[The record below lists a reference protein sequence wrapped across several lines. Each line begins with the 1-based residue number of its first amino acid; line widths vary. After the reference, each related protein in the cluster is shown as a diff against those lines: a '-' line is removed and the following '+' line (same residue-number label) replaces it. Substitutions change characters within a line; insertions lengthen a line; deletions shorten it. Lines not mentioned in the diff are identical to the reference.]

1 MSASR
6 LADQLRNNF
15 NRVIK
20 NRGEELCFGKCVTIL
35 TGNGELVEAEVADED
50 ADYQVELRRVDT
62 EVRAVCDCAYFHSFG
77 VCQHVWAVML
87 AADKRGHLATPER
100 LTLASHRAAGT
111 GEQGPRG
118 QRAEPA
124 RGPHW
129 SELLA
134 EAKREAEVA
143 ASETT
148 WPEGRG
154 LVYVVNLPE
163 SVTSKLLAIEILS
176 RERKPNGEWSKA
188 RPVAIGRDAVG
199 SLRDPADREI
209 LTLLTGVETE
219 TARREM
225 PLYVR
230 LSDALA
236 TILLPKMCATGRC
249 MALVSMHPEKL
260 YSLSWS
266 GEQPWTF
273 HLRVERRDETYVLSG
288 ELRNGEARMDLATPR
303 LFLSSGIV
311 FFDDYAAVL
320 DGPESLR
327 WIGYFRKK
335 GSIEVPAAEKE
346 ILLEQLTSSGQL
358 PPVQLPADLQFNE
371 EQATPK
377 PHLRVEPSRSSRAD
391 TADLRCYLTF
401 RYGESSVTPES
412 PARGVYQKRSRTL
425 LLRDRDAESKA
436 RQELSELGAKP
447 VDADETNQ
455 PAGWILRSRKL
466 PELVQALLPAGW
478 DIEAEGKL
486 IRHAGAFSVRVS
498 TGIDWFELHAEAD
511 YGGARA
517 KLPDLLRAAKRGET
531 LVKLDDGSYGILPEE
546 WLARLGALPR
556 LGEEHDGVIRFRR
569 NQAGLLDAL
578 LAAQPEAEWDETF
591 AAARD
596 ALRWFDGL
604 KPASQPEGFE
614 GQLRGYQLEG
624 LSWMHFLRRFGFG
637 GCLADD
643 MGVGKTA
650 QVLALLEERRV
661 QGLGPSLVIVP
672 RSLIFNWRQEAA
684 RFTPK
689 LRVLDHT
696 GMGRNVEALGEVDL
710 VLTTYGTLRRDA
722 AEFRNLTF
730 DYVVLDESQ
739 AIKNSG
745 SESAK
750 AVRLLRG
757 NHKLALSGT
766 PVENHLGELWSL
778 FEFLNPG
785 MLGAASVFKISGG
798 VARNPSEETRSL
810 LAKSL
815 RPFILRRT
823 KDQVAKELPEKTEQ
837 TLFCDLE
844 PVERKLYDELRGH
857 YRGSLLERI
866 RSTGLAKSKMHIL
879 EALLRLR
886 QAACH
891 PGLIDPKRTHEQSAK
906 LELLLMQLDDVME
919 GGHKALVFSQFT
931 SMLAIVRQRLDK
943 KKIAYA
949 YLDGQTVNRQKVV
962 EQFQGDEKCKLF
974 LISLKAGGLGLNL
987 TAAEYVFLLDPWWNP
1002 AVEAQAIDR
1011 AHRIGQ
1017 LQKVFAYRLIA
1028 RDTVE
1033 EKVLAL
1039 QNTKRALAD
1048 AIINADNSLVS
1059 GLGRD
1064 ELELLLS

>member
-1 MSASR
+1 MSALKLS
-6 LADQLRNNF
+6 DQFRQNF

-20 NRGEELCFGKCVTIL
+20 NRGEELCFGKSVTI
-35 TGNGELVEAEVADED
+35 TAGNSEVVEAEVADED
-50 ADYQVELRRVDT
+50 ADYRVELRRQDLQ
-62 EVRAVCDCAYFHSFG
+62 VRASCDCAYFHTFG
-77 VCQHVWAVML
+77 VCQHVWAVIL
-87 AADKRGHLATPER
+87 ASDKRGHLTAPGQ
-100 LTLASHRAAGT
+100 LTLIS
-111 GEQGPRG
+111 PRTIEVAEEDALK
-118 QRAEPA
+118 RRTEPA
-124 RGPHW
+124 RPPHW
-129 SELLA
+129 TQLLA
-134 EAKREAEVA
+134 EAARDAEVA
-143 ASETT
+143 VPEAT

-163 SVTSKLLAIEILS
+163 SVASKRLAIEILS

-188 RPVAIGRDAVG
+188 RAVPFDRGAIA
-199 SLRDPADREI
+199 SLRDPADRDI

-219 TARREM
+219 NARGDM
-225 PLYVR
+225 PLFVH

-236 TILLPKMCATGRC
+236 LILLPKMCATGRC
-249 MALVSMHPEKL
+249 MALVSIHPELL
-260 YSLSWS
+260 YPLNWN
-266 GEQPWTF
+266 GDRPWKF
-273 HLRVERRDETYVLSG
+273 HLRVERRDENYLISG
-288 ELRNGEARMDLATPR
+288 ELRNGEARMDLGTPR
-303 LFLSSGIV
+303 LFLNSGLV
-311 FFDDYAAVL
+311 FFDDNAAAL
-320 DGPESLR
+320 DGPRSLR

-335 GSIEVPAAEKE
+335 GAIEVPAAEKDA
-346 ILLEQLTSSGQL
+346 LLEQLVSSAQL
-358 PPVQLPADLQFNE
+358 PDVQLPADLQFKE
-371 EQATPK
+371 EQGKAK
-377 PHLRVEPSRSSRAD
+377 PHLRVEPSRSSSAG
-391 TADLRCYLTF
+391 TAHLRCYLTF
-401 RYGESSVTPES
+401 RYGDSFVEPES
-412 PARGVYQKRSRTL
+412 PVRGVYQKGSRTL

-436 RQELSELGAKP
+436 QLELIEQGAKP
-447 VDADETNQ
+447 AEADESNA

-466 PELVQALLPAGW
+466 PELVQSLLPAGW

-486 IRHAGAFSVRVS
+486 IRHAGSFSVRIS
-498 TGIDWFELHAEAD
+498 TGIDWFALHAEAD
-511 YGGARA
+511 YGSARA
-517 KLPDLLRAAKRGET
+517 KLPDLLRAVKRGET

-556 LGEEHDGVIRFRR
+556 LGEEHDGVIRFRK

-578 LAAQPEAEWDETF
+578 LATQPEAEWDETF

-604 KPASQPEGFE
+604 KPALQPDGFR

-650 QVLALLEERRV
+650 QVLALLEERRA

-684 RFTPK
+684 RFTPQ

-696 GMGRNVEALGEVDL
+696 GMGRDVEALSDVDL

-750 AVRLLRG
+750 AVRLLKG

-857 YRGSLLERI
+857 YRGSLLDRI
-866 RSTGLAKSKMHIL
+866 RSTSIAKSKMHIL

-962 EQFQGDEKCKLF
+962 EHFQGDEKCKLF

-1048 AIINADNSLVS
+1048 AIMNADNSLIS
-1059 GLGRD
+1059 GIGRD

>member
-1 MSASR
+1 MSAPR
-6 LADQLRNNF
+6 LSEQFRQHF
-15 NRVIK
+15 TRVVK
-20 NRGEELCFGKCVTIL
+20 NRGEELCFGKSVKIL
-35 TGNGELVEAEVADED
+35 SGNKETVDAEVADED
-50 ADYQVELRRVDT
+50 AEYRVEMRRSNL
-62 EVRAVCDCAYFHSFG
+62 EVRALCDCAYFHSFH
-77 VCQHVWAVML
+77 VCHHVWAVILESDKHGYL
-87 AADKRGHLATPER
+87 AAPGR
-100 LTLASHRAAGT
+100 LTLASNRAAGSNES
-111 GEQGPRG
+111 GRLQQGKAIT
-118 QRAEPA
+118 QR
-124 RGPHW
+124 PHW

-134 EAKREAEVA
+134 DAKRDA
-143 ASETT
+143 AGTRDESA
-148 WPEGRG
+148 WPEGRELIY
-154 LVYVVNLPE
+154 LVDLPE
-163 SVTSKLLAIEILS
+163 SVTSKLLAVEILS
-176 RERKPNGEWSKA
+176 RERKPNGEWGKA
-188 RPVAIGRDAVG
+188 RPVEIGRAAIAAIPDAG
-199 SLRDPADREI
+199 DREI
-209 LTLLTGVETE
+209 LALLTGVKLAD
-219 TARREM
+219 ARDDV
-225 PLYVR
+225 PL
-230 LSDALA
+230 LAKISNALA
-236 TILLPKMCATGRC
+236 VILLPKMCATGRC
-249 MALVSMHPEKL
+249 IARASLHPEIL
-260 YSLSWS
+260 YPLSWN
-266 GEQPWTF
+266 GERPWEF
-273 HLRVERRDETYVLSG
+273 RLRVERRDDGYVLSG
-288 ELRNGEARMDLATPR
+288 ELRNGTARMELSTPR
-303 LFLSSGIV
+303 LFLGSGLV
-311 FFDDYAAVL
+311 FFDDCAARL

-335 GSIEVPAAEKE
+335 GAIEVPAAEKE
-346 ILLEQLTSSGQL
+346 MLLEQLILSTEL
-358 PPVQLPADLQFNE
+358 PAVDLPADLQYQE
-371 EQATPK
+371 EQGTPK
-377 PHLRVEPSRSSRAD
+377 PLLRVEPNRSTHPDAGH
-391 TADLRCYLTF
+391 LRCYLKF
-401 RYGESSVTPES
+401 QYGVASVDAES
-412 PARGVYQKRSRTL
+412 PVRGVYQKSARTL
-425 LLRDRDAESKA
+425 LLRDREAERKA
-436 RQELSELGAKP
+436 RLELIELGARP
-447 VDADETNQ
+447 VEAEEENAL
-455 PAGWILRSRKL
+455 PWWNLRSRKL
-466 PELVQALLPAGW
+466 PAVVQALLPTGW

-486 IRHAGAFSVRVS
+486 VRHAGSFSVRVS

-517 KLPDLLRAAKRGET
+517 KLPDLLRAVKRGET

-556 LGEEHDGVIRFRR
+556 LGEERNGVIRFRK

-578 LAAQPEAEWDETF
+578 LAAQPEAEWDEAF
-591 AAARD
+591 AEARV
-596 ALRWFDGL
+596 ALQWFDGL
-604 KPASQPEGFE
+604 KPAKQPDGFD

-661 QGLGPSLVIVP
+661 EGAGPSLVIVP

-684 RFTPK
+684 RFTPR
-689 LRVLDHT
+689 LRILDHT
-696 GMGRNVEALGEVDL
+696 GIGRNVEALKEVDV

-730 DYVVLDESQ
+730 DYIVLDESQ
-739 AIKNSG
+739 AIKNSS

-750 AVRLLRG
+750 AVRLLHG

-785 MLGAASVFKISGG
+785 MLGTGSAFKVSGG

-857 YRGSLLERI
+857 YRGSLIDRI
-866 RSTGLAKSKMHIL
+866 RSAGLGKSKMHIL

-891 PGLIDPKRTHEQSAK
+891 PGLIDKKRTNEPSAK
-906 LELLLMQLDDVME
+906 LDLLLMQLDDVLE

-943 KKIAYA
+943 KKIPYS
-949 YLDGQTVNRQKVV
+949 YLDGQTVDRQKVV
-962 EQFQGDEKCKLF
+962 ERFQNDDGCKLF

-1017 LQKVFAYRLIA
+1017 LKKVFAYRLIA

-1048 AIINADNSLVS
+1048 AIINADNSLIS
-1059 GLGRD
+1059 GLGRA

>member
-1 MSASR
+1 MSALKLSE
-6 LADQLRNNF
+6 QLRQYF
-15 NRVIK
+15 TRVVK
-20 NRGEELCFGKCVTIL
+20 NRGEELCFGKCVEIIS
-35 TGNGELVEAEVADED
+35 GSNEFVEAEVADED
-50 ADYQVELRRVDT
+50 GEYRVEMRRVNL
-62 EVRAVCDCAYFHSFG
+62 EVRLLCDCAYFYSFH
-77 VCQHVWAVML
+77 VCQHVWAVILASDKHGYL
-87 AADKRGHLATPER
+87 AASGR
-100 LTLASHRAAGT
+100 LSLASHRAEIAGET
-111 GEQGPRG
+111 DRLEQHAERAS
-118 QRAEPA
+118 QR
-124 RGPHW
+124 HW

-134 EAKREAEVA
+134 EAKRDAEGTRD
-143 ASETT
+143 ETA
-148 WPEGRG
+148 WPEGRE
-154 LVYVVNLPE
+154 LVYVINLPE
-163 SVTSKLLAIEILS
+163 SVTTKLLAVEILS
-176 RERKPNGEWSKA
+176 RERKPNGEWSKP
-188 RPVAIGRDAVG
+188 RPVEIVRRAIAA
-199 SLRDPADREI
+199 LPYLADREI
-209 LTLLTGVETE
+209 LALIKGVELE
-219 TARREM
+219 GARD
-225 PLYVR
+225 
-230 LSDALA
+230 DAPIFVKVA
-236 TILLPKMCATGRC
+236 DAMAVILLPKMCATGRC
-249 MALVSMHPEKL
+249 MARVSLHPEIL
-260 YSLSWS
+260 YTLNWN
-266 GEQPWTF
+266 GERPWEF

-288 ELRNGEARMDLATPR
+288 ELRNGAARMELSTPR
-303 LFLSSGIV
+303 LFLESGLV
-311 FFDDYAAVL
+311 FFDDCAAAL
-320 DGPESLR
+320 EGPESLR

-335 GSIEVPAAEKE
+335 GAIEVPAAEKE
-346 ILLEQLTSSGQL
+346 ILLEQLVSSAQL
-358 PPVQLPADLQFNE
+358 PVVDLPLDLQYRE
-371 EQATPK
+371 APGTPK
-377 PHLRVEPSRSSRAD
+377 PHLRVEPNRSSHPAAGR
-391 TADLRCYLTF
+391 LRCYLTF
-401 RYGESSVTPES
+401 RYGEAFVDAAS
-412 PARGVYQKRSRTL
+412 PARGVYQKGSRTL
-425 LLRDRDAESKA
+425 LLRDREAEKKA
-436 RQELSELGAKP
+436 RLELIELGARP
-447 VDADETNQ
+447 VDADEANSH
-455 PAGWILRSRKL
+455 PGWDLRSQKL
-466 PELVQALLPAGW
+466 PALVQALMPAGW

-486 IRHAGAFSVRVS
+486 VRHAGAFSLRVS

-517 KLPDLLRAAKRGET
+517 KLPDLLRAVKRGET
-531 LVKLDDGSYGILPEE
+531 LVKLDDGSYGILPED

-556 LGEEHDGVIRFRR
+556 MGEERDGIIRFRK

-578 LAAQPEAEWDETF
+578 LAAQPEAEWDESF
-591 AAARD
+591 AEARE

-604 KPASQPEGFE
+604 KPSGQPEGFV

-624 LSWMHFLRRFGFG
+624 LSWMHFLRQFGFG

-650 QVLALLEERRV
+650 QVLALLEGRRTE
-661 QGLGPSLVIVP
+661 GAGPSLVIVP
-672 RSLIFNWRQEAA
+672 RSLIFNWLQEAA

-696 GMGRNVEALGEVDL
+696 GMGRNVEALSEVDV

-730 DYVVLDESQ
+730 DYIVLDESQ

-757 NHKLALSGT
+757 DHKLALSGT

-785 MLGAASVFKISGG
+785 MLGAASAFKLSGG
-798 VARNPSEETRSL
+798 VARNPSEETRTL

-866 RSTGLAKSKMHIL
+866 KSTSLAKSKMHIL

-891 PGLIDPKRTHEQSAK
+891 PGLIDKKRTNEHSAK
-906 LELLLMQLDDVME
+906 LDLLLMQLDDVLE

-943 KKIAYA
+943 DKVPYS

-962 EQFQGDEKCKLF
+962 ERFQNEKECKLF

-1039 QNTKRALAD
+1039 QSTKRALAD
-1048 AIINADNSLVS
+1048 AIINADNSLIS

-1064 ELELLLS
+1064 DLELLLS

>member
-1 MSASR
+1 MSALKLS
-6 LADQLRNNF
+6 DQLRQNF

-20 NRGEELCFGKCVTIL
+20 NRGEELCFGKFVAIVA
-35 TGNGELVEAEVADED
+35 GGDEFVEAEVADED
-50 ADYQVELRRVDT
+50 VEYRVELRRA
-62 EVRAVCDCAYFHSFG
+62 ELQVRAACDCAYFHSFG
-77 VCQHVWAVML
+77 VCQHVWAAIL
-87 AADKRGHLATPER
+87 ASDKHGYLAVSEP
-100 LTLASHRAAGT
+100 LTLASHRSSEAMDPT
-111 GEQGPRG
+111 QPG
-118 QRAEPA
+118 QRLEPS

-134 EAKREAEVA
+134 EAQREAGGPI
-143 ASETT
+143 SESE

-154 LVYVVNLPE
+154 LVYVINLPE

-176 RERKPNGEWSKA
+176 RERKPNGEWSRA
-188 RPVAIGRDAVG
+188 RPVPIPRVAIA

-209 LTLLTGVETE
+209 LTLLTGVETD
-219 TARREM
+219 TAKGEM

-236 TILLPKMCATGRC
+236 LILLPKMCATGRC
-249 MALVSMHPEKL
+249 MALVSMHPEKM
-260 YSLSWS
+260 YALSWN
-266 GEQPWTF
+266 GEKPWKF
-273 HLRVERRDETYVLSG
+273 HLRVERRDDTYAVSG

-303 LFLSSGIV
+303 LFLNSGLV
-311 FFDDYAAVL
+311 FFDDCAAAL

-335 GSIEVPAAEKE
+335 GAIEVPAAEKE
-346 ILLEQLTSSGQL
+346 ILLEQLASSALL
-358 PPVQLPADLQFNE
+358 PALQLPADLQFRE
-371 EQATPK
+371 IQGTPK
-377 PHLRVEPSRSSRAD
+377 PRLRVEPGRSPQAE
-391 TADLRCYLTF
+391 TAHLRCYLTF
-401 RYGESSVTPES
+401 QYGDSFVTPEA
-412 PARGVYQKRSRTL
+412 PRRGVYQKDSRTL
-425 LLRDRDAESKA
+425 LLRDRAAEHQA
-436 RQELSELGAKP
+436 RLDLIGLGAKP
-447 VDADETNQ
+447 VNADAPEQ
-455 PAGWILRSRKL
+455 LAGWILRSRKL
-466 PELVQALLPAGW
+466 PELVQSLLPAGW

-486 IRHAGAFSVRVS
+486 IRHAGSFSVRVS

-517 KLPDLLRAAKRGET
+517 KLPDLLRAVKRGES

-546 WLARLGALPR
+546 WLAQLGALPR
-556 LGEEHDGVIRFRR
+556 LGEEHEGVIRYRR

-578 LAAQPEAEWDETF
+578 LAAQPEAEWDESF

-604 KPASQPEGFE
+604 EPATQPEGFE

-650 QVLALLEERRV
+650 QVLALLEERRA

-684 RFTPK
+684 RFTPR

-696 GMGRNVEALGEVDL
+696 GIGRNVEALSEVDL

-739 AIKNSG
+739 AIKNSS

-750 AVRLLRG
+750 AVRLLHG

-798 VARNPSEETRSL
+798 VARNPSEETRAL

-866 RSTGLAKSKMHIL
+866 QSTGLAKSKMHIL

-943 KKIAYA
+943 RKITYA

-1017 LQKVFAYRLIA
+1017 LHKVFAYRLIA

-1039 QNTKRALAD
+1039 QRTKRALAD
-1048 AIINADNSLVS
+1048 AIINADNSLIS